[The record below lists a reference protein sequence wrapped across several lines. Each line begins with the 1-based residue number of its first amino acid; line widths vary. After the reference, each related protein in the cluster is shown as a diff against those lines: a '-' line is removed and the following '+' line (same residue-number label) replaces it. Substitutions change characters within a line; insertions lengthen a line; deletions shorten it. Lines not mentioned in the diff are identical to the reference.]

1 MARIFFSYSHA
12 DEALRDQ
19 LETQLALMKRQGL
32 IETWHD
38 RRIPAGNNFEHEIS
52 SNLESAE
59 IVLLLV
65 SPDFLASDY
74 CYDIEMGRALE
85 RHKTGEAKVIP
96 VILRAC
102 DWHGSPFGK
111 LNAVPRDGRPI
122 TQWPDRDQAFL
133 EVVKAIRNGLP
144 NSAAKQPIEVKSA
157 SALQRNTVAVEQGP
171 RSSNLRV
178 GKDFTDRDKDKF
190 KVEAF
195 EYMAKFFANSLSEL
209 EERNEGIECDFR
221 RLDGNRFAS
230 SIYINGNSVAKCTVF
245 MGGDR
250 YMGSGI
256 SFVHGETNSSN
267 SYNESLAVQSDS
279 SSMYLAPSGMAAMVR
294 GEDGQRLTMQGA
306 SELYWAL
313 LMQPL
318 QGHE

>member
-19 LETQLALMKRQGL
+19 LETQLSMMKRQGL
-32 IETWHD
+32 IEAWHD
-38 RRIPAGNNFEHEIS
+38 RRILAGNNFEHEIS
-52 SNLESAE
+52 ANLESAE

-74 CYDIEMGRALE
+74 CYDLEMLRALE
-85 RHKTGEAKVIP
+85 LHRAGEATVIP

-111 LNAVPRDGRPI
+111 LNAVPRDGRPV
-122 TQWPDRDQAFL
+122 TQWPDRDEAFL
-133 EVVKAIRNGLP
+133 EVVKAIRKTLP
-144 NSAAKQPIEVKSA
+144 INSAAQPIEVKS
-157 SALQRNTVAVEQGP
+157 SPLVNSNNVTIDQSP
-171 RSSNLRV
+171 RSSNMRIK
-178 GKDFTDRDKDKF
+178 KDFTDRDKDKF

-195 EYMAKFFANSLSEL
+195 EYMSKFFSNSLKEL
-209 EERNEGIECDFR
+209 ERRNDSIETDFR
-221 RLDGNRFAS
+221 QLDGNRFIS
-230 SIYINGNSVAKCTVF
+230 TIYINGNSVAKCTIF
-245 MGGDR
+245 MGGNR

-256 SFVHGETNSSN
+256 SFVYGDAESSN
-267 SYNESLAVQSDS
+267 SYNESLSVQSDS
-279 SSMYLAPSGMAAMVR
+279 SSMYLAPSGMAAMGR
-294 GEDGQRLTMQGA
+294 GQSAQHLTMRGA

-318 QGHE
+318 QGRE